1 MIEEYY
7 NIINEL
13 LKRIM
18 EEEKENIE
26 RAAEILAE
34 SIKEGGILHVIGA
47 GHSAMLGEELFYR
60 AGGLA
65 LVNPILDTDINISH
79 GAEKSTAMEKIEGYA
94 KILLKTAK
102 VQKNDVVLIVSTS
115 GVNQFPVEAALTAKE
130 LGAKT
135 IGITAVEYSKSL
147 TPKNK
152 FGKRLFEVV
161 DLVIDNKVPPGDA
174 VLSIEGFKMKVAP
187 VSTIT
192 NCFIANTMVA
202 LTVKKLV
209 KEGIRPPVWIS
220 AHLPGAEEH
229 NSKLFER
236 YGNRI
241 KLF

>member
-1 MIEEYY
+1 MGKYY

-26 RAAEILAE
+26 KAAEILAE
-34 SIKEGGILHVIGA
+34 SIEKGGILHVIGA

-94 KILLKTAK
+94 RILLKTAK
-102 VQKNDVVLIVSTS
+102 VQKGDVVMVVSTS
-115 GVNQFPVEAALTAKE
+115 GVNQFPVEAALVSKE

-174 VLSIEGFKMKVAP
+174 VLSIEGFEMKIAA

-192 NCFIANTMVA
+192 NCFIGNSIVA
-202 LTVKKLV
+202 LTVEKLIE
-209 KEGIRPPVWIS
+209 KGIKPPVWIS

-229 NSKLFER
+229 NSKLFEI